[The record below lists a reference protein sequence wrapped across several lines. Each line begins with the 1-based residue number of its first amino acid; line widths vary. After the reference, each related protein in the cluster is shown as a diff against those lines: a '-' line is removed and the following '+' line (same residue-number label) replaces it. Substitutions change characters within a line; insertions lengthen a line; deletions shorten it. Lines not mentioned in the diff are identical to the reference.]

1 MVTDTTPDEQK
12 ESAMRLL
19 RNLLLAAAVAG
30 GLTGAPALAEH
41 PRAMRPPQFAAPPRE
56 QERAWEATREGRSMP
71 LPMLERRIMPMM
83 GGADYLG
90 PEMNGDTY
98 RFKFM
103 QNGRVIWV
111 DVDGQGR
118 IIRRSRDR

>member
-1 MVTDTTPDEQK
+1 
-12 ESAMRLL
+12 MRQLRIPLL
-19 RNLLLAAAVAG
+19 IAALLG
-30 GLTGAPALAEH
+30 GLTSAPALAD
-41 PRAMRPPQFAAPPRE
+41 PPRDAD
-56 QERAWEATREGRSMP
+56 RAFEAKRQGRSMP
-71 LPMLERRIMPMM
+71 LPQLERRVMPMM

-118 IIRRSRDR
+118 VIRRSRDH

>member
-1 MVTDTTPDEQK
+1 MKQ
-12 ESAMRLL
+12 L
-19 RNLLLAAAVAG
+19 RIPLIAAALAG
-30 GLTGAPALAEH
+30 GLISAPALAD
-41 PRAMRPPQFAAPPRE
+41 PPRDAN
-56 QERAWEATREGRSMP
+56 RAFQGVREGRTMP
-71 LPMLERRIMPMM
+71 LPQLERRVMPLM

-90 PEMNGDTY
+90 PELNGDTY

-118 IIRRSRDR
+118 VIRRSRDK

>member
-1 MVTDTTPDEQK
+1 MLKAAATR
-12 ESAMRLL
+12 ESAMRQLRKLL
-19 RNLLLAAAVAG
+19 IAAVLAG
-30 GLTGAPALAEH
+30 IFASTPALAD
-41 PRAMRPPQFAAPPRE
+41 PPRDAD
-56 QERAWEATREGRSMP
+56 RAFQAIRQGRSMP
-71 LPMLERRIMPMM
+71 LPQLERRVMPLM

-90 PEMNGDTY
+90 PELNGDTY

-118 IIRRSRDR
+118 SIRRSRDK

>member
-1 MVTDTTPDEQK
+1 M
-12 ESAMRLL
+12 
-19 RNLLLAAAVAG
+19 G
-30 GLTGAPALAEH
+30 GLTSVSALAD
-41 PRAMRPPQFAAPPRE
+41 PPRDADKAFRSRE
-56 QERAWEATREGRSMP
+56 QGRSMP
-71 LPMLERRIMPMM
+71 LPQLERRVMPMM

-118 IIRRSRDR
+118 VIRRSRDK

>member
-1 MVTDTTPDEQK
+1 VKQL
-12 ESAMRLL
+12 RLFL
-19 RNLLLAAAVAG
+19 FAAALAG
-30 GLTGAPALAEH
+30 GLTSAAALAD
-41 PRAMRPPQFAAPPRE
+41 PPRDADKAFRSRE
-56 QERAWEATREGRSMP
+56 QGRSMP
-71 LPMLERRIMPMM
+71 LPQLERRVMPMIG

-90 PEMNGDTY
+90 PELNGDSY

-118 IIRRSRDR
+118 VVRRSRDR

>member
-1 MVTDTTPDEQK
+1 MK
-12 ESAMRLL
+12 LL
-19 RNLLLAAAVAG
+19 RTFLLAACLC
-30 GLTGAPALAEH
+30 GLGSAPALAD
-41 PRAMRPPQFAAPPRE
+41 PPRDADKAFRSRE
-56 QERAWEATREGRSMP
+56 QGRSMP
-71 LPMLERRIMPMM
+71 LPQLERRVMPMM

-90 PEMNGDTY
+90 PELNGDTY

-118 IIRRSRDR
+118 VIRRSRDK

>member
-1 MVTDTTPDEQK
+1 MK
-12 ESAMRLL
+12 LSRIH
-19 RNLLLAAAVAG
+19 LLAAAVLG
-30 GLTGAPALAEH
+30 GLVCSPAAAEH
-41 PRAMRPPQFAAPPRE
+41 PRGPRPPFAAPVPRE

-71 LPMLERRIMPMM
+71 LPELQRRVMPLM

-90 PEMNGDTY
+90 PELNGDTY

-118 IIRRSRDR
+118 IIRRSTDR

>member
-1 MVTDTTPDEQK
+1 MTFFRTPV
-12 ESAMRLL
+12 
-19 RNLLLAAAVAG
+19 LAAALAS
-30 GLTGAPALAEH
+30 GLNSAAALAD
-41 PRAMRPPQFAAPPRE
+41 PRERGPRQSMPVPPQRDAD
-56 QERAWEATREGRSMP
+56 RAWQATRDGHSMP
-71 LPMLERRIMPMM
+71 LPQLERRVMPMM

-90 PEMNGDTY
+90 PELNGDTY

-118 IIRRSRDR
+118 IVRRSRDR

>member
-1 MVTDTTPDEQK
+1 MK
-12 ESAMRLL
+12 LL
-19 RNLLLAAAVAG
+19 RTLLLAAALAG
-30 GLTGAPALAEH
+30 GLASAPGLAD
-41 PRAMRPPQFAAPPRE
+41 PPRDAD
-56 QERAWEATREGRSMP
+56 RAFQAKREGRSMP
-71 LPMLERRIMPMM
+71 LPQLERRVMPMM

-90 PEMNGDTY
+90 PEMNGNTY

-118 IIRRSRDR
+118 VIRRSRDK

>member
-1 MVTDTTPDEQK
+1 
-12 ESAMRLL
+12 MRLS
-19 RNLLLAAAVAG
+19 RTHLLATSLFG
-30 GLTGAPALAEH
+30 GLIAAPATADH
-41 PRAMRPPQFAAPPRE
+41 PRGPRPPWAAPLPRE
-56 QERAWEATREGRSMP
+56 QERAWEATRDGRSMP
-71 LPMLERRIMPMM
+71 LPELQRRVIPLM

-90 PEMNGDTY
+90 PELNGDTY

>member
-1 MVTDTTPDEQK
+1 MG
-12 ESAMRLL
+12 LL
-19 RNLLLAAAVAG
+19 RNLLIAAALAG
-30 GLTGAPALAEH
+30 GLASAPALADRPH
-41 PRAMRPPQFAAPPRE
+41 GWRPPPQFAAPPRE

-71 LPMLERRIMPMM
+71 LPQLERRVMPMM

-90 PEMNGDTY
+90 PEMNGNTY

-118 IIRRSRDR
+118 VIRRSRDR

>member
-1 MVTDTTPDEQK
+1 MK
-12 ESAMRLL
+12 LL
-19 RNLLLAAAVAG
+19 RDLLFAAAVAG
-30 GLTGAPALAEH
+30 GLTSAPTLADH
-41 PRAMRPPQFAAPPRE
+41 PRGWRPPQQFAAPPRE
-56 QERAWEATREGRSMP
+56 QERAWEATREGRSLP
-71 LPMLERRIMPMM
+71 LPELQRRVTPLM
-83 GGADYLG
+83 GGAEPLG

>member
-1 MVTDTTPDEQK
+1 MK
-12 ESAMRLL
+12 LL
-19 RNLLLAAAVAG
+19 RAFLIAAAVAG
-30 GLTGAPALAEH
+30 GLTSAPALAD
-41 PRAMRPPQFAAPPRE
+41 PPRDAN
-56 QERAWEATREGRSMP
+56 RAFQGVRQGRSMP
-71 LPMLERRIMPMM
+71 LPQLERRVMPMM

-90 PEMNGDTY
+90 PELNGDNY

-118 IIRRSRDR
+118 VIRRSRDH

>member
-1 MVTDTTPDEQK
+1 MKQ
-12 ESAMRLL
+12 L
-19 RNLLLAAAVAG
+19 RIFLFAAVLLG
-30 GLTGAPALAEH
+30 GLASAPALGD
-41 PRAMRPPQFAAPPRE
+41 PPRDADRAFRSRE
-56 QERAWEATREGRSMP
+56 QGRSMP
-71 LPMLERRIMPMM
+71 LPQLERRVMPMM

-90 PEMNGDTY
+90 PELNGDAY

-118 IIRRSRDR
+118 VIRRSRDK

>member
-1 MVTDTTPDEQK
+1 MTLPRT
-12 ESAMRLL
+12 LF
-19 RNLLLAAAVAG
+19 LAGALFA
-30 GLTGAPALAEH
+30 GLTSAPALGD
-41 PRAMRPPQFAAPPRE
+41 PPRDAD
-56 QERAWEATREGRSMP
+56 RAFQDRREGRSMA
-71 LPMLERRIMPMM
+71 LPQLERRVLPFM

-90 PEMNGDTY
+90 PELNGQTY

-118 IIRRSRDR
+118 IIRRSRP